1 VHCGRV
7 VDSRRAAAAQPV
19 PPLELEPIVDDFL
32 DMFDSSDEE
41 ALGLV
46 SSEGEELVL
55 VAAH

>member
-1 VHCGRV
+1 
-7 VDSRRAAAAQPV
+7 V